1 MRVNNGLTPQELEA
15 YGISDVHDIVYNPSY
30 DQLFAEETRSDL
42 EGFER
47 GVVTELGAVNVN
59 TGIFTGR
66 SPKDKYIV
74 PKTPPPRILCGG
86 LTRVRTITKPL
97 PRKCGHI

>member
-1 MRVNNGLTPQELEA
+1 MTIVAEPTLAQQLGLDQ
-15 YGISDVHDIVYNPSY
+15 YGIKNSQEIVRNPSY
-30 DQLFAEETRSDL
+30 EQLFAEETRPDL

-74 PKTPPPRILCGG
+74 KDAT
-86 LTRVRTITKPL
+86 TQDTVWWWVKTITKPL

>member
-1 MRVNNGLTPQELEA
+1 MTIVAEPTLAKQLGLDQ
-15 YGISDVHDIVYNPSY
+15 YGIKNSTEILRNPSY
-30 DQLFAEETRSDL
+30 DQLFAEETRADL

-66 SPKDKYIV
+66 SQ
-74 PKTPPPRILCGG
+74 R
-86 LTRVRTITKPL
+86 
-97 PRKCGHI
+97 